1 MKKSVK
7 VALKRFLVLLICL
20 VMVMS
25 LFVGIKDLDNNVRI
39 IAGIVCGTL
48 IIIYWVYAII
58 TIRREEQRKKK
69 NNM

>member
-1 MKKSVK
+1 
-7 VALKRFLVLLICL
+7 
-20 VMVMS
+20 MVMS

-39 IAGIVCGTL
+39 IAGIVCGSL

-69 NNM
+69 NNK

>member
-1 MKKSVK
+1 MDYFEIQNK
-7 VALKRFLVLLICL
+7 LMQLWLYER
-20 VMVMS
+20 

-39 IAGIVCGTL
+39 IAGIVCGSL

-69 NNM
+69 NKK

>member
-25 LFVGIKDLDNNVRI
+25 LFVGIDSIDNKVRI
-39 IAGIVCGTL
+39 VAGIVCGSL

-58 TIRREEQRKKK
+58 SIRRDEQRKKK
-69 NNM
+69 NSK

>member
-39 IAGIVCGTL
+39 IADIVCGSL

-58 TIRREEQRKKK
+58 AIRREEQRKKK
-69 NNM
+69 NNK